1 MSAESRRFAFS
12 EIEHRYGP
20 HVHVLDD
27 PFLTTQLA
35 KLCAPETGQ
44 PQFNE
49 IVSML
54 YTSLIRTVINA
65 EFPRRRISVK
75 TRMAATTERGVWSG
89 EVIDTATP
97 TVVVD
102 IARAGILP
110 SQICYDT
117 LNHSLDPARVRQ
129 DHLIVARTTDASQA
143 VTGAAISGSK
153 IGGSID
159 GCLMLFPDPMGATGN
174 SLATAIEGYLGGDL
188 GQPAKMITLNLIVT
202 PEFIRTLTAR
212 WPEIR
217 IYALRLDRGMSPPDV
232 LRTVPG
238 ERWDEESGL
247 DDRGYIVPG
256 GGGFGE
262 LMNNSW
268 V

>member
-1 MSAESRRFAFS
+1 MSTFVLS

-35 KLCAPETGQ
+35 KLCSPETRQ
-44 PQFNE
+44 PQFNDL
-49 IVSML
+49 VAML
-54 YTSLIRTVINA
+54 YTSLIRIVINA
-65 EFPRRRISVK
+65 ELPRKRIRVP
-75 TRMAATTERGVWSG
+75 TRMSATTERGVWEG
-89 EVIDTATP
+89 EVVDTSTP

-129 DHLIVARTTDASQA
+129 DHLIVARTTDDRHA
-143 VTGAAISGSK
+143 VTGAAIAGSK
-153 IGGSID
+153 IGGSIE
-159 GCLMLFPDPMGATGN
+159 GCTVLIPDPMGATGN
-174 SLATAIEGYLGGDL
+174 SLVTAIDSYLGGDL
-188 GQPAKMITLNLIVT
+188 GRPARLITLNLIVT
-202 PEFIRTLTAR
+202 PQFIRRLTTR
-212 WPEIR
+212 FPDIH
-217 IYALRLDRGMSPPDV
+217 IYALRLDRGTSPPDV
-232 LRTVPG
+232 LAAVPG
-238 ERWDEESGL
+238 ERWAEESGL
-247 DDRGYIVPG
+247 DERGYIVPG